1 MELPY
6 IALFRRK
13 DALMAIEKKE
23 PRNDEPSDETMGNT
37 IEHEV
42 VPDLLEE
49 KRESER
55 VSRLIAFGE
64 DW

>member
-1 MELPY
+1 MEPPC

-13 DALMAIEKKE
+13 DAVMAIEIKE
-23 PRNDEPSDETMGNT
+23 PGNNESSDKKIADI

>member
-1 MELPY
+1 
-6 IALFRRK
+6 
-13 DALMAIEKKE
+13 MATEKKE
-23 PRNDEPSDETMGNT
+23 PGNNESSDETIVDT

-55 VSRLIAFGE
+55 VSRLIAFRE